1 LRMKRAC
8 SRSRSLGSFEKV
20 AGLSYVCNRLA
31 DVERTVSRSKGHKE
45 DPWQF
50 IGSRRGIF
58 SWRDRRP
65 RHYNSRGPG
74 KFHPT
79 TLCSIHPRPCRK
91 PGPASSY
98 IDIDQ
103 QVYYTSIGTKIFLYC
118 PPFSNC
124 AQLSTPLAVL
134 GKR

>member
-58 SWRDRRP
+58 SWRERRR

-79 TLCSIHPRPCRK
+79 TLCYSIRRPCR
-91 PGPASSY
+91 PGFELYRYRPAG
-98 IDIDQ
+98 I
-103 QVYYTSIGTKIFLYC
+103 LY
-118 PPFSNC
+118 
-124 AQLSTPLAVL
+124 LY
-134 GKR
+134 RY

>member
-1 LRMKRAC
+1 LRMKRA
-8 SRSRSLGSFEKV
+8 RVHALGVSALLKKSPAFRI
-20 AGLSYVCNRLA
+20 YCNRLA

-58 SWRDRRP
+58 SWRERRR

-79 TLCSIHPRPCRK
+79 TLCYIHPRPCR
-91 PGPASSY
+91 PGFELYRYRPAG
-98 IDIDQ
+98 I
-103 QVYYTSIGTKIFLYC
+103 LY
-118 PPFSNC
+118 
-124 AQLSTPLAVL
+124 LY
-134 GKR
+134 RY